1 MRVFKRIHCRCLLS
15 GLTWR
20 TRSLR
25 SFFRPALGRCRSM
38 GRLSGVSS
46 VRGCMPTSPVS
57 PRTSVRRGCFV
68 MRPLCAR
75 PASGTSSAATAAR
88 SAARPSRTARVTR
101 ALPIPT
107 TTPAL
112 SVATTPS
119 ARPAKSAPTAP
130 ALTLATAARRLTS
143 VWRPT
148 PHVRR
153 HATAQSAAPTATAGG
168 VSATSSMVAAPTRF
182 PTATPTSAAAKTA

>member
-1 MRVFKRIHCRCLLS
+1 MRVFKSVLRRCLIS

-25 SFFRPALGRCRSM
+25 SFFRPAQGRCRLM
-38 GRLSGVSS
+38 VRLSGVSS
-46 VRGCMPTSPVS
+46 VRVCMPTSPVS
-57 PRTSVRRGCFV
+57 PQTSVRRGCFV

-75 PASGTSSAATAAR
+75 PASETSSAATAAR
-88 SAARPSRTARVTR
+88 SAARLSPTARAIR
-101 ALPIPT
+101 ALPIQT

-148 PHVRR
+148 LHVRR
-153 HATAQSAAPTATAGG
+153 HATAQSAAPTATVGV
-168 VSATSSMVAAPTRF
+168 VSAT
-182 PTATPTSAAAKTA
+182 